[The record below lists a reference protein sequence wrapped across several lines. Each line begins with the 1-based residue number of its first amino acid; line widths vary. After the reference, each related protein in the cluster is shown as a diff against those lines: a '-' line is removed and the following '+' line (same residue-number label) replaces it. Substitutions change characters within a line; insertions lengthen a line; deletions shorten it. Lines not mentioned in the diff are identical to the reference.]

1 MNRAYKFF
9 SYRPGYLSVPSG
21 LIKKIKNIQMNYI
34 NKLLLLL
41 LATTLVTG
49 GCSKKELDLSNPNVP
64 GMPALDTEEGIIRL
78 GTGIHRKFGWQNQ
91 YDYWWM
97 VMTYHNTMGD
107 MTWSSVGNFG
117 MRWAN
122 QVEKII
128 LDNGTVLTPPQG
140 GVQGQELKNR
150 NTRSNGDQNVMNYE
164 WTAMYGINNQA
175 NLILQQLESPTLAL
189 TGNVEAKKNTLK
201 AWAYW
206 WKGFAY
212 SRIGS
217 MYVSGIINNTFNET
231 NSTFKD
237 RTAII
242 AEASANFD
250 KCVTALNAIADM
262 AAYNAVMDKLIISFT
277 KVGKGG
283 IFSPAEWKRQINT
296 YKARNIL
303 VNKKPADITAA
314 EWASILTLTQDG
326 ILPADKI
333 LTMRSADA
341 QDVVSQTAWS
351 PFRLTT
357 NAWEFVSER
366 WIQEFKTGD
375 ARKTRNLVTR
385 ANPAVNQSGRGFQYG
400 TRYDLKLIENG
411 GDYVSALAGRAEI
424 PVACTY
430 EENALTR
437 AEAMIRTNNI
447 EGGLALI
454 DAVRTYQNAQLPAV
468 AGTGLTLAQALDE
481 LYRERRIALFEK
493 NTPFYDYRRFGYACK
508 GCQRTGVVV
517 LGPGGAVN
525 TNATIVYNY
534 MDYFDVPLNE
544 LDFNAPGQGSADVVF
559 PY

>member
-1 MNRAYKFF
+1 MKTFHKFF
-9 SYRPGYLSVPSG
+9 ILFASSA
-21 LIKKIKNIQMNYI
+21 I
-34 NKLLLLL
+34 
-41 LATTLVTG
+41 LAVS
-49 GCSKKELDLSNPNVP
+49 CSKKQLDQPNPNFP
-64 GMPALDTEEGIIRL
+64 GLPALKTEEGFIRL
-78 GTGIHRKFGWQNQ
+78 GTGIYNKMGWNNQ

-122 QVEKII
+122 QVERII
-128 LDNGTVLTPPQG
+128 LDNGTILTPPQG
-140 GVQGQELKNR
+140 GNQGTELKAR
-150 NTRSNGDQNVMNYE
+150 NTRSNGDQNVFNYE
-164 WTAMYGINNQA
+164 WTAMYQVNNQA
-175 NLILQQLESPTLAL
+175 NMIISQGDDPDLLLS
-189 TGNVEAKKNTLK
+189 GNAETKKNTMK

-217 MYVSGIINNTFNET
+217 MYVAGVIANDPGKS
-231 NSTFKD
+231 NSDFKD
-237 RTAII
+237 RTLII
-242 AEASANFD
+242 AEANANFD
-250 KCVTALNAIADM
+250 KATQALNAITDM
-262 AAYNAVMDKLIISFT
+262 ASYNAVLDKLIPSFNKT
-277 KVGKGG
+277 GKGG
-283 IFSPAEWKRQINT
+283 LFTPAEWKRHINT

-303 VNKKPADITAA
+303 VNKKPADLTTV
-314 EWASILTLTQDG
+314 EWNSILTLTADG
-326 ILPADKI
+326 LTANDKI

-341 QDVVSQTAWS
+341 NDVVSQTAWS

-375 ARKTRNLVTR
+375 ARKTKNLVTR

-400 TRYDLKLIENG
+400 TRYDLKLVENG
-411 GDYVSALAGRAEI
+411 GDYVSALAGRAEV
-424 PVACTY
+424 PMAASY
-430 EENALTR
+430 EENVLTR

-454 DAVRTYQNAQLPAV
+454 DQVRTYQNAQLPAV
-468 AGTGLTLAQALDE
+468 AGTGLNLAQALDE

-544 LDFNAPGQGSADVVF
+544 LDFNAPGSGSAVVTF

>member
-1 MNRAYKFF
+1 MK
-9 SYRPGYLSVPSG
+9 L
-21 LIKKIKNIQMNYI
+21 I
-34 NKLLLLL
+34 NKIFFLLL
-41 LATTLVTG
+41 LAGFFST
-49 GCSKKELDLSNPNVP
+49 GCSKKQLDLTNPNVP
-64 GMPALDTEEGIIRL
+64 GLPSLDTEEGIIRA
-78 GTGIHRKFGWQNQ
+78 GAGIHRKFGWQNQ

-97 VMTYHNTMGD
+97 VMTFHNTMGD
-107 MTWSSVGNFG
+107 NTWSSVGNFG

-122 QVEKII
+122 QTERII

-140 GVQGQELKNR
+140 GAQGLELKSR
-150 NTRSNGDQNVMNYE
+150 NTRSNGDQNVFNYE
-164 WTAMYGINNQA
+164 WTAMYQINNQA
-175 NLILQQLESPTLAL
+175 NLILNQLESPTLQL
-189 TGNVEAKKNTLK
+189 SGNVDAKKNTLK

-217 MYVSGIINNTFNET
+217 MYVAGIITDALNES
-231 NSTFKD
+231 NSDFKE
-237 RTAII
+237 RNLII
-242 AEASANFD
+242 DEATSNFE
-250 KCVTALNAIADM
+250 KCITALEAITDM
-262 AAYNAVMDKLIISFT
+262 AAYNAVMDKLILSFT
-277 KVGKGG
+277 KVGRGG
-283 IFSPAEWKRQINT
+283 IFTPLMWKRHINT

-303 VNKKPADITAA
+303 VNKKVGDITNA
-314 EWASILTLTQDG
+314 EWNTILTLTQDG
-326 ILPADKI
+326 LQQADKI

-341 QDVVSQTAWS
+341 QDVVLQTAWS

-366 WIQEFKTGD
+366 WIQEFKAGD
-375 ARKTRNLVTR
+375 ARRTRNVVTR
-385 ANPAVNQSGRGFQYG
+385 PNAAVNQSGRGFQYG
-400 TRYDLKLIENG
+400 TRYDLRTIETG

-424 PVACTY
+424 PVGATY

-437 AEAMIRTNNI
+437 AEALIRTGSI
-447 EGGLALI
+447 EEGLQLI
-454 DAVRTYQNAQLPAV
+454 DAVRQYQNAQLPAV

-481 LYRERRIALFEK
+481 LYRERRIALFQK

-544 LDFNAPGQGSADVVF
+544 LDFNVPGTGSAEVTF
-559 PY
+559 PF

>member
-1 MNRAYKFF
+1 MKSIYK
-9 SYRPGYLSVPSG
+9 P
-21 LIKKIKNIQMNYI
+21 LII
-34 NKLLLLL
+34 
-41 LATTLVTG
+41 LAAAIIVAES
-49 GCSKKELDLSNPNVP
+49 CSKKKLDISNPNVP
-64 GMPALDTEEGIIRL
+64 GIPALNTEEGFLRL
-78 GTGIHRKFGWQNQ
+78 GAGIHRKFGWQNQ

-97 VMTYHNTMGD
+97 VQNFHNTMGD
-107 MTWSSVGNFG
+107 NTWSSVGNFG

-122 QVEKII
+122 QTERII
-128 LDNGTVLTPPQG
+128 LDNGTILTPPQG
-140 GVQGQELKNR
+140 FAQGVELKTR
-150 NTRSNGDQNVMNYE
+150 NTRSNGDQNVFNYE
-164 WTAMYGINNQA
+164 WTVMYQINNQA
-175 NLILQQLESPTLAL
+175 NLILQQVESPELVL
-189 TGNVEAKKNTLK
+189 TGNVETKKNTMK

-217 MYVSGIINNTFNET
+217 MYVAGVINNEFGKT
-231 NSTFKD
+231 NSDFKD
-237 RTAII
+237 RAVII
-242 AEASANFD
+242 TEANANFD
-250 KCVTALNAIADM
+250 KCATALNAVADIAS
-262 AAYNAVMDKLIISFT
+262 YNAVMDKLIISFT
-277 KVGKGG
+277 KTGKGG
-283 IFSPAEWKRQINT
+283 IFSPAEWKRHLNT
-296 YKARNIL
+296 YKARNLL
-303 VNKKPADITAA
+303 VNKKVTELTAA
-314 EWASILTLTQDG
+314 DLTAILTLTQDG
-326 ILPADKI
+326 LLPTDKI

-341 QDVVSQTAWS
+341 DDVVLQTAWS

-366 WIQEFKTGD
+366 WVQEFKAGD
-375 ARKTRNLVTR
+375 ARRTRNIVTR

-437 AEAMIRTNNI
+437 AEALIRSNSI
-447 EGGLALI
+447 EPGLQLI
-454 DAVRTYQNAQLPAV
+454 DQVRTYQNAQLPAV

-481 LYRERRIALFEK
+481 LYRERRIAMFLK
-493 NTPFYDYRRFGYACK
+493 NTSFYDYRRFGYACK

-534 MDYFDVPLNE
+534 MDYFDVPTNE
-544 LDFNAPGQGSADVVF
+544 LDFNTPGAGSASVVF

>member
-1 MNRAYKFF
+1 MKSINKFF
-9 SYRPGYLSVPSG
+9 IFV
-21 LIKKIKNIQMNYI
+21 
-34 NKLLLLL
+34 
-41 LATTLVTG
+41 LAASLVSG
-49 GCSKKELDLSNPNVP
+49 GCSKSELDLSNPNVP
-64 GMPALDTEEGIIRL
+64 GLPALDTEEGIIRA
-78 GTGIHRKFGWQNQ
+78 GTGIHRKFGWTAQ

-97 VMTYHNTMGD
+97 VMNFHNTMGD
-107 MTWSSVGNFG
+107 NTWSSVGNFG

-122 QVEKII
+122 QTEKII

-140 GVQGQELKNR
+140 STQGVELKTR
-150 NTRSNGDQNVMNYE
+150 NTRANGDQNVMNYE
-164 WTAMYGINNQA
+164 WVAMYQINNQA
-175 NLILQQLESPTLAL
+175 NLILQQLESPAL
-189 TGNVEAKKNTLK
+189 TFAGNAEAKKNTLK

-217 MYVSGIINNTFNET
+217 MYVAGIITNALNES
-231 NSTFKD
+231 NADFKD
-237 RTAII
+237 KALII
-242 AEASANFD
+242 AEATANFD
-250 KCVTALNAIADM
+250 KAVTALNAITDM
-262 AAYNAVMDKLIISFT
+262 AAYNEVLDKMIISFN

-283 IFSPAEWKRQINT
+283 LFTPAEWKRQINT

-303 VNKKPADITAA
+303 VNKKPADITAP

-326 ILPADKI
+326 ILPADKL

-341 QDVVSQTAWS
+341 NDVVSQTAWS
-351 PFRLTT
+351 PYRLTT

-366 WIQEFKTGD
+366 WIQEFKAGD
-375 ARKTRNLVTR
+375 ARRTRNVVVR
-385 ANPAVNQSGRGFQYG
+385 ANPAVNQSSRGFQYG

-424 PVACTY
+424 PVAATY

-437 AEAMIRTNNI
+437 AEALIRTNNI
-447 EGGLALI
+447 EGGLQLI
-454 DAVRTYQNAQLPAV
+454 DAVRTYQNAQLAAV
-468 AGTGLTLAQALDE
+468 AGTGLTLVQALDE
-481 LYRERRIALFEK
+481 LYRERRIGLFLK

-534 MDYFDVPLNE
+534 MDYFDVPTNE
-544 LDFNAPGQGSADVVF
+544 LDFNAPASGSASVVF

>member
-1 MNRAYKFF
+1 M
-9 SYRPGYLSVPSG
+9 
-21 LIKKIKNIQMNYI
+21 QTI
-34 NKLLLLL
+34 NKFLLLL

-78 GTGIHRKFGWQNQ
+78 GTGIQRKFGWQNQ

-140 GVQGQELKNR
+140 GPQGQELKNR

-164 WTAMYGINNQA
+164 WTAMYGVNNQA

-189 TGNVEAKKNTLK
+189 TGNVDAKKNTLK

-231 NSTFKD
+231 NGTFRD
-237 RTAII
+237 RNAII
-242 AEASANFD
+242 AEASVNFD
-250 KCVTALNAIADM
+250 KCAAALNAITDVAT
-262 AAYNAVMDKLIISFT
+262 YNGVMDKMIISFT

-314 EWASILTLTQDG
+314 EWTSILTLTQDG

-366 WIQEFKTGD
+366 WIQEFKAGD

-508 GCQRTGVVV
+508 GCQRTGVTV

-544 LDFNAPGQGSADVVF
+544 LDFNVPGAGSADVVF